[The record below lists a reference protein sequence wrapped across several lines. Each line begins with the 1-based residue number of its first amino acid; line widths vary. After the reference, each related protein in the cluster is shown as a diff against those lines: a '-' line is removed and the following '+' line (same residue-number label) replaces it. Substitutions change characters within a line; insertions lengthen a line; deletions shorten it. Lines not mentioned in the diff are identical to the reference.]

1 MDDENRPPG
10 PASSATRSTP
20 DGGRWEGTAAV
31 VAGGGAL
38 VVWEPAFTL
47 GAYDVV
53 FYYQLLSLWAVS
65 TGVLVSALLLRERL
79 PSHGWV
85 YAACLALPTVWLGI
99 AALVPHRGGTSRE
112 LLFLAG
118 GILSIIGTPL
128 LTWLLLRI
136 LLFGEAELSARQQ
149 RRIVG
154 AIAVV
159 GLLAFTLGRLNDVF
173 LTCGDFN
180 ISGNSVPHGCRP
192 GNASPLG

>member
-1 MDDENRPPG
+1 MNRY
-10 PASSATRSTP
+10 AHDSERWQAT
-20 DGGRWEGTAAV
+20 AV
-31 VAGGGAL
+31 VVASGGAL

-47 GAYDVV
+47 GAYNVV

-65 TGVLVSALLLRERL
+65 TGVLLSALLLRERL
-79 PSHGWV
+79 PRHKWE
-85 YAACLALPTVWLGI
+85 YLACLALPSVWLGI
-99 AALVPHRGGTSRE
+99 AAIVPYKGGTSRE

-128 LTWLLLRI
+128 LTWILLRI

-159 GLLAFTLGRLNDVF
+159 GALAFMLGKLNHVF

-192 GNASPLG
+192 GSASPFG